1 MKKLEKI
8 LFHLPENLVIIFV
21 TIAIGLLVLVACAP
35 APTPPPQFATIPQ
48 GTKEPVGDYCALEI
62 KEQNIIRSYATD
74 YVRASDTILNAISTV
89 NGIESRYFYASG
101 TGDLFLVIVHTSSC
115 SYAESVFLNGN

>member
-1 MKKLEKI
+1 MKKFLLTYKEI
-8 LFHLPENLVIIFV
+8 VFMVLVV
-21 TIAIGLLVLVACAP
+21 LLISIVLVACAP